1 MCNESNRRSWQVLAL
16 ALACAVTFTAAQS
29 AAPSPSGAVMSIAGN
44 RQLAT
49 GKMGD
54 NARINHN
61 RDYVFRKV
69 PKLLHGLQYVSHAH
83 KQSAKLTCTVKTGGR
98 AYLCL
103 ESSASPTCLGVDLKW
118 TSCGTMRG
126 TDGGGDNGW
135 TIYRADVK
143 AGQKLTIPAPNKWGA
158 VLAVAKIDG
167 LTSKVSAGSGRPSR
181 SSRGSSLPVD
191 EFGLLAG
198 QIAGR
203 NPNDKAQQRV
213 AKETLR
219 KDALI
224 LESDRDPAD
233 VVLRRTAALLAN
245 IRTLP
250 KAPDLS
256 ALTAEMTALQ
266 ATGKTTAPD
275 NAAARRELFDKA
287 VKLRRRIAFSNPLL
301 DFDKIAF
308 IKHHRSRVSHM
319 CDQYFGFHANRGGGV
334 YVLENAF
341 SGSPT
346 VRDVLAEAT
355 VTNGRLK
362 GKTLAGGSFISLDVS
377 YDAKEMLFAWTAA
390 APTGYKW
397 SADSTFHI
405 FKIGLSAGGLSGDAV
420 QVSGADRTPG
430 PITSTG
436 GNDDSRTP
444 VRRRPINRRPIIL
457 TQLTDGK
464 VGDFDPFF
472 MPNGRIGF
480 ISERRGGFG
489 RCHGR
494 PVPTYT
500 VHTMRPDG
508 SDIIPIS
515 YHETNEWHP
524 SVDNAG
530 MIVYTRW
537 DYVDR
542 DSDVAHHIWLSYPDG
557 RDPRSYHGNY
567 PRKRE
572 MRPWM
577 EMAIRAIPGSHRYIA
592 VSTPHH
598 GQNYGSLVMI
608 DQRQEDDFA
617 MSQVKRV
624 TPEVLL
630 TESEDRPGNA
640 MGRGRNNRRG
650 EVFGQ
655 PWPLSEDYYLTVY
668 DPGQK
673 NYGVYLIDS
682 FGNRELLYRDP
693 SIACLDPMPLH
704 PRPKPP
710 AIAPMTTQAVEDR
723 PAGAA
728 PATTATI
735 AVMNVYDSDF
745 TWPQGSKVVSL
756 RVVQLFPKATPNAN
770 KPNVGLAAQAL
781 CRGVLGTVPV
791 EVDGSAHFQAPVGVP
806 MYFQA
811 LDARGR
817 AIQSMK
823 SNTYLHSG
831 ENLVCQGCHEPKK
844 RMVKAAGTLPLAVRR
859 AASKIKPDV
868 DGSYP
873 LTFPRLVQGVLD
885 NRCMPCH
892 AKNKKAPDLSG
903 AKGRRNGWSRSFE
916 TLVRYGWGKSG
927 GNGAING
934 NGGCIS
940 IPGKIG
946 ANGSKLMAMFDKGS
960 HKDRIKKIPPEEL
973 YRITLWL
980 DCNTNFFGA
989 YHQTDA
995 QLAGK
1000 LIMPTVK

>member
-1 MCNESNRRSWQVLAL
+1 MRFDSSRRLAL
-16 ALACAVTFTAAQS
+16 ALSCMVVVAGTVAPTHA
-29 AAPSPSGAVMSIAGN
+29 AAPAAGGKAVMSIAGSHSV
-44 RQLAT
+44 AAGT
-49 GKMGD
+49 MGEK
-54 NARINHN
+54 ARINTN
-61 RDYVFRKV
+61 RDYAFLSV
-69 PKLLHGLQYVSHAH
+69 PKFLHGMQYVSHQH
-83 KQSAKLTCTVKTGGR
+83 KSSASLTCTVRTGGR
-98 AYLCL
+98 VYLCL
-103 ESSASPTCLGVDLKW
+103 ESSTTPRCSGADLDW
-118 TSCGTMRG
+118 TKCGTMRG
-126 TDGGGDNGW
+126 TDASGVNEW
-135 TIYRADVK
+135 TVYQSDVK
-143 AGQKLTIPAPNKWGA
+143 AGQVVKFPSPDKWGA
-158 VLAVAKIDG
+158 VLAVAKIG
-167 LTSKVSAGSGRPSR
+167 GITTSVSSVTSVASR
-181 SSRGSSLPVD
+181 SSKKPSKKSSTPNPVD
-191 EFGLLAG
+191 EYGLLAR
-198 QIAGR
+198 QISER
-203 NPNDKAQQRV
+203 NPGDKAQQRV
-213 AKETLR
+213 AAEVLR

-224 LESDRDPAD
+224 LEGDRDPAD

-245 IRTLP
+245 IKTLP
-250 KAPDLS
+250 KAPD
-256 ALTAEMTALQ
+256 MTGLEGELKTLQ
-266 ATGKTTAPD
+266 AAGKSVPAPD
-275 NAAARRELFDKA
+275 AAARRVLFDKTVA
-287 VKLRRRIAFSNPLL
+287 LRRKIAFSNPLL
-301 DFDKIAF
+301 DFDKILF
-308 IKHHRSRVSHM
+308 IKHHRSKMNHM
-319 CDQYFGFHANRGGGV
+319 CDQYFGFHANKGGGV
-334 YVLENAF
+334 YVLEDAL
-341 SGSPT
+341 GSSPK
-346 VRDVLAEAT
+346 VRDVLAGAT
-355 VTNGRLK
+355 VSNGRLK
-362 GKTLAGGSFISLDVS
+362 GKTLEGGSFISLDVS

-390 APTGYKW
+390 APTSYKW
-397 SADSTFHI
+397 SEDSTFHI
-405 FKIGLSAGGLSGDAV
+405 FKVRLSGDAV
-420 QVSGADRTPG
+420 QVSGADRTSG
-430 PITSTG
+430 PITSAER
-436 GNDDSRTP
+436 NSDSRTP
-444 VRRRPINRRPIIL
+444 VRRPPIIL

-508 SDIIPIS
+508 SDIISIS

-524 SVDNAG
+524 SIDNAG

-577 EMAIRAIPGSHRYIA
+577 EMAIRAIPNSHRYIA

-617 MSQVKRV
+617 MGQVKRV

-640 MGRGRNNRRG
+640 MGRGRNNRKG

-655 PWPLSEDYYLTVY
+655 PWPLSEDYYLAVY
-668 DPGQK
+668 DPGGK
-673 NYGVYLIDS
+673 NYGVYLVDS
-682 FGNRELLYRDP
+682 FGNRDVLYRDP
-693 SIACLDPMPLH
+693 AIACLDPIPLRAR
-704 PRPKPP
+704 PRPPV
-710 AIAPMTTQAVEDR
+710 IAPMTTQAIEDR
-723 PAGAA
+723 PDGAA

-745 TWPQGSKVVSL
+745 TWPEGAKVTGL

-770 KPNVGLAAQAL
+770 SPNIGLAAQSL

-791 EVDGSAHFQAPVGVP
+791 EADGSAHFEAPVGVP

-811 LDARGR
+811 LDAAGQ

-823 SNTYLHSG
+823 SNTYVHSG

-844 RMVKAAGTLPLAVRR
+844 RMVKAAAKLPLAVRR
-859 AASKIKPDV
+859 AASKITPDV

-873 LTFPRLVQGVLD
+873 LTYPRLVQGVLD
-885 NRCMPCH
+885 RNCMPCH
-892 AKNKKAPDLSG
+892 IKDKTRKAPDLTG
-903 AKGRRNGWSRSFE
+903 AKGGRNGWSRSFE
-916 TLVRYGWGKSG
+916 KLYRYGWGKSG

-934 NGGCIS
+934 NGGSIS
-940 IPGKIG
+940 IAGKIG
-946 ANGSKLMAMFDKGS
+946 AKGSRLLPMLTTGS
-960 HKDRIKKIPPEEL
+960 HKDRLKKMPAEDL

-989 YHQTDA
+989 YHETGA